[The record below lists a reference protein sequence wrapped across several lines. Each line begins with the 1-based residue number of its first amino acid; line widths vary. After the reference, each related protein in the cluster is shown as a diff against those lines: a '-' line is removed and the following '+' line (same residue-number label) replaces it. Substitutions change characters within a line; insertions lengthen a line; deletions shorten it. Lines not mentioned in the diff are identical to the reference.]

1 MKRDRCLLKMSR
13 PCRVGFEGIA
23 LYPSASSHYSVVSAY
38 SAEADSTDYF
48 IQATVALR
56 IAMAVALSLSVS
68 RRRNASSSAET
79 RSMLE
84 KSSFHM
90 CESLQRWGDCTVV
103 RGLGAVSKSFNANY
117 SVAA

>member
-1 MKRDRCLLKMSR
+1 MICLF
-13 PCRVGFEGIA
+13 PDV
-23 LYPSASSHYSVVSAY
+23 PSSSVVSAC
-38 SAEADSTDYF
+38 SAGADSSDCF

-56 IAMAVALSLSVS
+56 IAMAVALALSDS
-68 RRRNASSSAET
+68 TRRSATSAAET
-79 RSMLE
+79 PLMLE

-103 RGLGAVSKSFNANY
+103 RGLGAVSRSFNASS